1 MHIQRLQLHC
11 FKCHVEADLAFS
23 PHVNLFVG
31 PNGVGKTNVLD
42 AVHYLCHTK
51 SFFQATDGPNITH
64 GEQGMLLRGAFERQG
79 ELELVSC
86 GLQRGEKK
94 VIRRNDKP
102 VLRFADHVGRFPA
115 VMMAPDD
122 AALVHEGSEIRRKW
136 MDSVISQFDR
146 DYLDAV
152 MVYNRA
158 MMQRNMLLRQ
168 FGEQRF
174 FDSDLLSI
182 WDEKLIPAGERI
194 ASIRKRFLADF
205 ASSFEAAYQAVS
217 KGQETPGW
225 NHRTQL
231 DPDAGSFAELLRES
245 LSEDRLARRTTV
257 GIHRDDLV
265 WELDGHALKRFGSQG
280 QQKSFLVALRLAQRK
295 YIHARTQVAPILLLD
310 DIFDK
315 LDASRVGALMES
327 IAQPNFGQVFITD
340 TDHHRVANLFKE
352 KGIDIRIFIVQPS
365 GMEMI
370 ASKTDD
376 FWKNNSVQ

>member
-64 GEQGMLLRGAFERQG
+64 GEPGMLLRGAFEREG

-158 MMQRNMLLRQ
+158 MLQRNMLLRQ

-231 DPDAGSFAELLRES
+231 DPDVGSFAELLRES

-257 GIHRDDLV
+257 GIHRDDLI

-352 KGIDIRIFIVQPS
+352 KGIDIRIFLVQPS

-376 FWKNNSVQ
+376 FWKYTSVQ